1 MLISLDIIIN
11 RSRFFKNVLIDD
23 IYKDIG
29 SMFIIDKFYVFTIP
43 ILLRSE
49 EKLFTSNLFHNSIA
63 VYYVGRESRGLR
75 GSR

>member
-1 MLISLDIIIN
+1 
-11 RSRFFKNVLIDD
+11 
-23 IYKDIG
+23 
-29 SMFIIDKFYVFTIP
+29 MFIIDKFYVVTTP
-43 ILLRSE
+43 ILLRSG